1 MEKEKSFAKTTRR
14 ATKPNEDS
22 RDSLLARELPHSKDA
37 EEGLLASMILDA
49 EGSNVV
55 NTCISAKLQPEYFF
69 FPRHQKIFKAILEM
83 NKVGVPCEEIALAEK
98 LLQMGELEN
107 IGGISELNRISSR
120 IETYAHFNLWLDIV
134 REKFFM
140 RSLIQACGK
149 AMEGAYDSVGDFN
162 EYLDSVEQGILRISQ
177 DRIQD
182 TAKSINT
189 AVDEGIVNIQKMIQG
204 KGALT
209 GVATGFTD
217 LDNITRGLH
226 KTEMIVIAARPGMGK
241 TSIALNMAE
250 SAIFLPEPVK
260 VLIFS
265 LEMGAN
271 QLATRMICSRAR
283 IDQSKLRSGFLE
295 NNKKQDL
302 VTAAGELKRGY
313 LWIDDSSDMNI
324 LEMRAKAR
332 RLKQQHGI
340 GLVIVDYLQ
349 LVKGTDS
356 RVPREQQVAEIS
368 RGMKAMAKELDL
380 PVIVLAQ
387 LNRETEKENRDPR
400 PSDLRESG
408 SIEQDA
414 DIILLLSW
422 KKKSDRDE
430 QLQNTQNLV
439 KLTIAK
445 HRNGPTAVVDLIFNK
460 NYTRYENY
468 LPTSQEND

>member
-1 MEKEKSFAKTTRR
+1 MEEEKTFSQKTRR
-14 ATKPNEDS
+14 ATKS
-22 RDSLLARELPHSKDA
+22 VQATQDSLLTREMPHSKDA
-37 EEGLLASMILDA
+37 EEGLIASMILDA

-55 NTCISAKLQPEYFF
+55 NACIAAKLQPDYFF
-69 FPRHQKIFKAILEM
+69 FPRHQKIFKAILDL
-83 NKVGVPCEEIALAEK
+83 NKAGSPCEEIALSEK

-107 IGGISELNRISSR
+107 IGGIAEISRIAGR

-149 AMEGAYDSVGDFN
+149 AMEGAYDNVGDFN
-162 EYLDSVEQGILRISQ
+162 EYLDAVEQGILRISQ
-177 DRIQD
+177 DRISD
-182 TAKSINT
+182 TAKSIN
-189 AVDEGIVNIQKMIQG
+189 AAIDEGMTNIQKMVQG

-226 KTEMIVIAARPGMGK
+226 KKEMIVIAARPGMGK

-260 VLIFS
+260 VLVFS

-283 IDQSKLRSGFLE
+283 IDQSKLRAGFLE
-295 NNKKQDL
+295 NAKKQDL
-302 VTAAGELKRGY
+302 VTAAGELKRGL

-422 KKKSDRDE
+422 KKKSDKDE
-430 QLQNTQNLV
+430 QLQNKENLV
-439 KLTIAK
+439 KLIIAK
-445 HRNGPTAVVDLIFNK
+445 NRNGPTDIVSLIFNK

-468 LPTSQEND
+468 LPSSQDND